1 MTQVTLIVLQHGLW
15 GNKNHMR
22 FIRKAIEEACDAS
35 DAIDILNVDIN
46 EGKYTYDGIDVCGER
61 LAQKIR
67 DRVDELDNNKDTQV
81 EGVIMV
87 GYSLGGLM
95 LRYAIGVLGKSGFFD
110 NIKPLLYVT
119 FATPHLG
126 VRREPKST
134 FLKFYNY
141 ITGHILSRTGEQ
153 LQLLDDYQD
162 GSPILSVLADPKRE
176 FHQYLS
182 RFKQRRT
189 YANVANDRTVPY
201 WTAAMEITNHFEIM
215 KDLDISVDSTYS
227 SIITAFDLLQHDEDK
242 NDDSTMTATTTRS
255 VHPSKKRKRS
265 KDGILV
271 KCLLVIFSPLLP
283 VVALL
288 AFLYIGSQGLMSR
301 LRVARLLAAS
311 SSKKTQQLI
320 QSETIRRSSKSNHS
334 TILEEEN
341 QEILVDTLDATNIPT
356 NPSPAVNMH
365 QETTKKRSSLYN
377 VMPSERITKVV
388 QPMALSAHQIQI
400 QKHLDQLEWERVL
413 VYIRGFNAHA
423 SIVCRERRFVNDGGR
438 AAIQHFVDTLFAAC

>member
-1 MTQVTLIVLQHGLW
+1 M
-15 GNKNHMR
+15 
-22 FIRKAIEEACDAS
+22 
-35 DAIDILNVDIN
+35 
-46 EGKYTYDGIDVCGER
+46 CGER
-61 LAQKIR
+61 LVQKIR
-67 DRVDELDNNKDTQV
+67 DRVDELNSAKDTQV
-81 EGVIMV
+81 DGVIMV

-134 FLKFYNY
+134 FIQFYNY
-141 ITGHILSRTGEQ
+141 VTGHILSRTGEQ

-162 GSPILSVLADPKRE
+162 GLPILSVLSDPKRE
-176 FHQYLS
+176 FHQYLA

-227 SIITAFDLLQHDEDK
+227 SIITAFDLLHDENK
-242 NDDSTMTATTTRS
+242 TSATRS
-255 VHPSKKRKRS
+255 IHSSKKGKRS

-271 KCLLVIFSPLLP
+271 KCLLVLFSPLLP
-283 VVALL
+283 VVAIL
-288 AFLYIGSQGLMSR
+288 ALVYIGSQGLMSR

-311 SSKKTQQLI
+311 SSQNQQMI
-320 QSETIRRSSKSNHS
+320 QSETIHRSQSHHS

-356 NPSPAVNMH
+356 DPNPAIKTH

-377 VMPSERITKVV
+377 VTPSERIAQVV
-388 QPMALSAHQIQI
+388 QPMALSAHQIQM
-400 QKHLDQLEWERVL
+400 QKHLNQLEWERVL

-438 AAIQHFVDTLFAAC
+438 AAIQHFVDTLFVAC

>member
-22 FIRKAIEEACDAS
+22 FIRTAIEKACNAS
-35 DAIDILNVDIN
+35 NAIDILNVDIN

-61 LAQKIR
+61 LVQKIR
-67 DRVDELDNNKDTQV
+67 DRVNELNSNKDIQV

-95 LRYAIGVLGKSGFFD
+95 LRYAIGILGKSGFFD

-141 ITGHILSRTGEQ
+141 VTGHILSRTGEQ

-162 GSPILSVLADPKRE
+162 GLPILSVLADPKRE

-182 RFKQRRT
+182 RFKQKRT

-201 WTAAMEITNHFEIM
+201 WTAAMEITNHFEVM

-227 SIITAFDLLQHDEDK
+227 SIITAFDLLQHD
-242 NDDSTMTATTTRS
+242 DDSSTKATTTRNINS
-255 VHPSKKRKRS
+255 SKKRKRS

-283 VVALL
+283 LVAIL
-288 AFLYIGSQGLMSR
+288 ALVYIGSQGLMSR
-301 LRVARLLAAS
+301 LRVARLLAATS
-311 SSKKTQQLI
+311 SQKKKQLI
-320 QSETIRRSSKSNHS
+320 QSETIHRSKSNHS
-334 TILEEEN
+334 TVLEQEN
-341 QEILVDTLDATNIPT
+341 QEILVDTLDATNIPEDP
-356 NPSPAVNMH
+356 NPAIKTD
-365 QETTKKRSSLYN
+365 QDATKKRSSLYN
-377 VMPSERITKVV
+377 VMPSERIAQAT
-388 QPMALSAHQIQI
+388 QPMALSIHQIQM